1 MFLEFSMLQFTSLSS
16 IIIVLCVFS
25 VIFGV
30 WLICNQRKIVEQLMW
45 QLRQQMLVNDH
56 LIRITTEL
64 RRATQLLAMS
74 WDRLDKSEQQEQ
86 DAKLYVGNID
96 YSASK
101 KELESLFSKYGQVD
115 FVNIPIDHYS
125 GKTRGFG
132 FIAFNCTKDALR
144 AMDLNGTTFKGRQ
157 IQVNFARERKS
168 CV

>member
-25 VIFGV
+25 VIVIFGV

-74 WDRLDKSEQQEQ
+74 LDRLDKSEQQEQ

-96 YSASK
+96 YSA
-101 KELESLFSKYGQVD
+101 
-115 FVNIPIDHYS
+115 
-125 GKTRGFG
+125 
-132 FIAFNCTKDALR
+132 LR
-144 AMDLNGTTFKGRQ
+144 KN
-157 IQVNFARERKS
+157 
-168 CV
+168 